1 MTPGTHGHRKRNW
14 IGLGIF
20 VPLVGIIKRK
30 PAAQAGD
37 RTHPL
42 TIHQRKELT
51 HERTD
56 LSDLRV
62 DLRANPDDFAGNSV
76 ALRSESELRNWVRIS
91 VIFGVGGVAAT
102 FRPGLPAA
110 SAALRS
116 ESELLRNWARTSVI
130 FAAEGV
136 VAPFR

>member
-30 PAAQAGD
+30 PAAQVGD
-37 RTHPL
+37 GTHPL

-62 DLRANPDDFAGNSV
+62 DLCANPDDFAGNSV
-76 ALRSESELRNWVRIS
+76 ALRSESEL
-91 VIFGVGGVAAT
+91 
-102 FRPGLPAA
+102 
-110 SAALRS
+110 
-116 ESELLRNWARTSVI
+116 LRNWAGTSVI